1 MIKSIISLLTIISL
15 SYAHNVNA
23 NYVCSTHN
31 NNEYNDYVSTD
42 KIIQFNVPIDLEQTN
57 TNNVCLPECEP
68 CFPYTINNYVY
79 NIGYYAECKLTG
91 PDNLKAGLLEEPDEP
106 DEKHS
111 FSSATFTEKSKD
123 FLVNEPD
130 YMLPKLPLDQVYSKN
145 LLGKTGV
152 FESHNTMNKF
162 VSKYKLCIQD
172 HSKVLINKVVI
183 PAIKKALTTNNIMV
197 VSKDYIKDKTHH
209 DSIIEQERKLHDKSL
224 QIIKNRGSIR
234 QQIIKKIKSRL
245 GRKISDKER
254 RIQKF
259 YEEFYRLKYL
269 YKSLLKKYNKELKG
283 YLSAED
289 EKELEVKR
297 KKVLKQLMKLKS
309 EYNFIHNNINKI
321 NHTNG
326 LYTFF

>member
-1 MIKSIISLLTIISL
+1 MIKSIVSLLTILTL
-15 SYAHNVNA
+15 SSAQSV
-23 NYVCSTHN
+23 NYVCSIYNNN

-42 KIIQFNVPIDLEQTN
+42 KIIQFNTPIDMKQTN

-68 CFPYTINNYVY
+68 CFPYTINNNVY
-79 NIGYYAECKLTG
+79 NIGYYAECKLSG
-91 PDNLKAGLLEEPDEP
+91 PENLKAGLLDEP
-106 DEKHS
+106 D
-111 FSSATFTEKSKD
+111 EKSKD

-130 YMLPKLPLDQVYSKN
+130 YMLPKLSLDQVYSKK
-145 LLGKTGV
+145 LLGKIGV

-172 HSKVLINKVVI
+172 HSKALINKIII

-197 VSKDYIKDKTHH
+197 VSKDYMKDKTQH
-209 DSIIEQERKLHDKSL
+209 DSIIEQERKLHDKTL
-224 QIIKNRGSIR
+224 QIINNRGSVR

-245 GRKISDKER
+245 GRKISSKER

-269 YKSLLKKYNKELKG
+269 YKSQLIKYNKELKG

-297 KKVLKQLMKLKS
+297 KKVLKQLLKLKS

-321 NHTNG
+321 NNTNG